1 MADTQKQFHRV
12 LPAAGAT
19 PATNT
24 QLRTATPSL
33 FRRLRREWDLHLM
46 IIPPLVLIIVFHY
59 IPMWGVLTAFQDYNI
74 GRGFWASPWVG
85 FKHFEMFFNSPD
97 FWLIMRNSVAISLL
111 KIAFGFPAPIILA
124 LILNEVRWTFFKRSV
139 QTISYLPHF
148 LSWVIVSA
156 FVISMLSVDN
166 GSLNMLLQSL
176 HLIDEPVNWLSIPHY
191 FWAILVA
198 TNVWKEVGFGAIIY
212 LAAIAGVNPHLYEAA
227 AIDGA
232 GRLKQIVYITLPSIT
247 PVIVILL
254 ILNISNLLNAGFEDI
269 LLLTNRGTNGVL
281 RPVSEVIDTYVYRMG
296 LTNYR
301 FSYATAAG
309 LFKSVVS
316 VSLLVGANYL
326 AKRLGKASLW

>member
-1 MADTQKQFHRV
+1 MAKTEKQLPSV
-12 LPAAGAT
+12 LPQPGISAAARLSDRTT
-19 PATNT
+19 P
-24 QLRTATPSL
+24 PSVL
-33 FRRLRREWDLHLM
+33 KRFLREWDLQIM
-46 IIPPLVLIIVFHY
+46 IIPPLLFILVFSY
-59 IPMWGVLTAFQDYNI
+59 IPMWGVLTAFQDYNLA
-74 GRGFWASPWVG
+74 RGFWASPWVG

-97 FWLIMRNSVAISLL
+97 FWLIMRNSIAISFL
-111 KIAFGFPAPIILA
+111 KILFGFPAPIMLA
-124 LILNEVRWTFFKRSV
+124 LLLNEVRWRLFKRSV

-166 GSLNMLLQSL
+166 GSLNILLQSL
-176 HLIDEPVNWLSIPHY
+176 NLIDEPINWLSIPQY

-198 TNVWKEVGFGAIIY
+198 TNIWKEVGFGAIIY
-212 LAAIAGVNPHLYEAA
+212 LAAIAGVNSHLYEAA

-232 GRLKQIVYITLPSIT
+232 GRFKQMLYITLPSIA

-269 LLLTNRGTNGVL
+269 LLLTNRGANGVL

-316 VSLLVGANYL
+316 IGLLIGANYV

>member
-1 MADTQKQFHRV
+1 MAKTEKHLQRG
-12 LPAAGAT
+12 LPQPGIASVAQRQTRT
-19 PATNT
+19 PA
-24 QLRTATPSL
+24 PSL
-33 FRRLRREWDLHLM
+33 IKRFLQEWDLQLM
-46 IIPPLVLIIVFHY
+46 IIPSLFFIIVFSY

-74 GRGFWASPWVG
+74 ARGFFGSPWVG
-85 FKHFEMFFNSPD
+85 FKHFEMFLTSPD
-97 FWLIMRNSVAISLL
+97 FVLVMRNTLAISFL
-111 KIAFGFPAPIILA
+111 KMLFGFPAPIILA
-124 LILNEVRWTFFKRSV
+124 LILNEVRWMFFKRAV

-166 GSLNMLLQSL
+166 GSVNILLQSL
-176 HLIDEPVNWLSIPHY
+176 NLIDEPINWLSIPQY

-198 TNVWKEVGFGAIIY
+198 TNIWKEVGFGAIIY

-232 GRLKQIVYITLPSIT
+232 GRFKQIIYVTLPSIA

-316 VSLLVGANYL
+316 ISLLIGANYL
-326 AKRLGKASLW
+326 AKRMGKASLW